1 MDQNEA
7 QYHIVSYRTY
17 VLVWI
22 GLLILTGITI
32 VISGL
37 NLGGLS
43 IVAVLFIALVKTG
56 LVLSFFM
63 HLKYEETIFQIMLLF
78 PVVILTI
85 FIGFTFFDVS
95 FR

>member
-7 QYHIVSYRTY
+7 QYHIVSYGTY

-22 GLLILTGITI
+22 ELVILTGITI
-32 VISGL
+32 FISGL

>member
-7 QYHIVSYRTY
+7 QYHIVSYGTY

-43 IVAVLFIALVKTG
+43 ILAVLFIALVKTG